1 MDTAIQVGSGIV
13 SLFMMS
19 DSRIVGYLPPSG
31 IVHAVLLNAP
41 LHCISINQHVLP
53 RKFSTTKNAQVCVF
67 EPLDCLNIQGK
78 KSELIK
84 MSWGP
89 PLFLVLLLKMIQV
102 SEVDEPPEGPG
113 AVGELDR
120 VAPLIADPPPLKGRS
135 P

>member
-1 MDTAIQVGSGIV
+1 MQSC
-13 SLFMMS
+13 SLHPCIALVPISMS
-19 DSRIVGYLPPSG
+19 YQESFQR
-31 IVHAVLLNAP
+31 
-41 LHCISINQHVLP
+41 Q
-53 RKFSTTKNAQVCVF
+53 KNAQVCVF

-84 MSWGP
+84 ISWGP